1 MITIHTFSTSN
12 VTVSVIHN
20 LRPLLSASVLTGTD
34 GTGGLLYGNIETVYL
49 YMTFLVI
56 PGLFL
61 RLGRVSV
68 NL

>member
-12 VTVSVIHN
+12 VTVSVIHD

-34 GTGGLLYGNIETVYL
+34 GTGGLLYGDIETVYL
-49 YMTFLVI
+49 YMAFLVI
-56 PGLFL
+56 AGLFL
-61 RLGRVSV
+61 RLGWIGI

>member
-12 VTVSVIHN
+12 VTVSVVHGN
-20 LRPLLSASVLTGTD
+20 RPLFSISILTGTD
-34 GTGGLLYGNIETVYL
+34 GTGGLFYGDIETVYL
-49 YMTFLVI
+49 YMAFLVI

-61 RLGRVSV
+61 RLGRVSI